1 MQTAD
6 RATLYRFFALP
17 AAAAHESWLTFIPPE
32 IVSISRRSR
41 LGILI
46 LSRMLTRHAELPE
59 PRSFDLSAQYRWVL
73 ADTARLMEAALKLG
87 AMTLG
92 KQIATAVARER
103 VKLYRTAL
111 GDELY
116 REAVGAGS
124 TQMADVPAAELEA
137 RSTSEALRD
146 LAQRVGIALMLAILP
161 NDAMRSRL
169 AVKLP
174 QSLSASPGVP
184 LQVVN
189 KPAALERMRV
199 LAGEPA

>member
-46 LSRMLTRHAELPE
+46 LSRMLTRHAQLPE
-59 PRSFDLSAQYRWVL
+59 PRSFDMTAQYRWVL
-73 ADTARLMEAALKLG
+73 ADTAALMEAALKLG

-92 KQIATAVARER
+92 KQIATAIARER
-103 VKLYRTAL
+103 VKLYRTAF

-116 REAVGAGS
+116 REAVGAGA

-137 RSTSEALRD
+137 RSTAEALRD

-169 AVKLP
+169 AVKFP
-174 QSLSASPGVP
+174 QSLSASPGVS

-189 KPAALERMRV
+189 KPVALERMRV
-199 LAGEPA
+199 LAGVPA

>member
-46 LSRMLTRHAELPE
+46 LSRMLARHAQLPE

-73 ADTARLMEAALKLG
+73 ADTARLMEAALRLG

-103 VKLYRTAL
+103 VKLYRAAL
-111 GDELY
+111 GDDLY
-116 REAVGAGS
+116 REAVGAGA
-124 TQMADVPAAELEA
+124 TPMADVPAAELESC
-137 RSTSEALRD
+137 STSEALRD
-146 LAQRVGIALMLAILP
+146 LAERVGIALMLAILP

-174 QSLSASPGVP
+174 QALSAAPGVP

-189 KPAALERMRV
+189 KPAALERMRM
-199 LAGEPA
+199 LAGAPA